1 MQAQD
6 AVPANPKAIR
16 LSAGDFLEGKTLQFT
31 SAFRIGRTDPCEV
44 CIRNDYVS
52 RTHAEVAQE
61 DGAWR
66 IRDLGSANGLFLNGA
81 RFESAPIVSGMRVRL
96 GAEGPEL
103 LFELPAENTPSPA
116 RRSPRPDSAAD
127 PAVDEK
133 EIVSQYAERYFRE
146 PKANEVMGEHTMY
159 VRRAFAQVQTKQQKS
174 HRRQKWILL
183 TAIALLLSAGAAVS
197 FYAYRLH
204 QETLQQRTIARNLF
218 YAMKSLDIEIKEAE
232 QLDLA
237 AGKQNSA
244 KAVASYAARRTEI
257 QANYDRFLTTLHV
270 YDANQSEQH
279 RLILRIA
286 RVFGE
291 CELDM
296 PPDFEQEVLKYIKYW
311 QSSGRFARDVQLA
324 KEKGYTHKISQA
336 LLDRGLP
343 VQFFYLAMQESDFN
357 PYISGPITRKG
368 YAKGMWQFIPET
380 AVHYGLRVGPLA
392 DLPRPDPA
400 DERDQVDKATDAATR
415 YLDMLYSTDA
425 QASGLL
431 VMACYNWGEDQV
443 LPLVRSMPPNPGQR
457 NFWRLLSEH
466 RSQIP
471 QQTYDYVFYI
481 TSAAVIG
488 ENPRLFGFNFDNPL
502 DESQR
507 AIGTNSASLSS
518 AR

>member
-1 MQAQD
+1 MREQGQL
-6 AVPANPKAIR
+6 PANPKSIR
-16 LSAGDFLEGKTLQFT
+16 ISAGAFLDGKTLQFT
-31 SAFRIGRTDPCEV
+31 STFRIGRTAPCEV

-52 RTHAEVAQE
+52 RAHAEVTPA
-61 DGAWR
+61 DGGWR
-66 IRDLGSANGLFLNGA
+66 IRDLNSANGLFLDGV
-81 RFESAPIVSGMRVRL
+81 RFENAPVVSGMRVRL

-103 LFELPAENTPSPA
+103 LFELPVQEIPSPA
-116 RRSPRPDSAAD
+116 KRSPKPDFAAD
-127 PAVDEK
+127 SPVDEQ
-133 EIVSQYAERYFRE
+133 EIVSKYAERYFRDPQE
-146 PKANEVMGEHTMY
+146 NEVMGEHTMY
-159 VRRAFAQVQTKQQKS
+159 VRRAFAQVQTQQKRS
-174 HRRQKWILL
+174 HQRQNWILL
-183 TAIALLLSAGAAVS
+183 GVIVLLVCAGIAVS
-197 FYAYRLH
+197 LYAYRLH
-204 QETLQQRTIARNLF
+204 QERLQQRTIARNLF
-218 YAMKSLDIEIKEAE
+218 YAMKSLDVEIKEAE

-237 AGKQNSA
+237 SGRQNGA
-244 KAVASYAARRTEI
+244 NAVRGYESRRTEI
-257 QANYDRFLTTLHV
+257 QANYDRFLSTLHV
-270 YDANQSEQH
+270 YDPNQSEQH

-311 QSSGRFARDVQLA
+311 QSSGRFARDIQTA

-343 VQFFYLAMQESDFN
+343 PQFFYLAMQESDFN

-380 AVHYGLRVGPLA
+380 AAHYGLRVGPLA
-392 DLPRPDPA
+392 DQPRPDPA

-415 YLDMLYSTDA
+415 YLNVLYSTDA

-443 LPLVRSMPPNPGQR
+443 LPLVRSMPANPSQR

-466 RSQIP
+466 RGQIP

-481 TSAAVIG
+481 TAAAVIG

-502 DESQR
+502 DESAHA
-507 AIGTNSASLSS
+507 AI
-518 AR
+518 